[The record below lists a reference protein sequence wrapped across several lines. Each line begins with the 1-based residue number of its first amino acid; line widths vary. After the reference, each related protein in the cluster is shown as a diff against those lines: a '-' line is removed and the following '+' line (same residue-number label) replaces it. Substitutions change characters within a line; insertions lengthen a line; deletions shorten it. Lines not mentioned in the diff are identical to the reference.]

1 MPGEASAKNIAG
13 QTIGKADTIVEQMTE
28 EDRKRWKTEKEE
40 AKGGGLEVESRRR
53 CHLEGHMA
61 RGSR

>member
-28 EDRKRWKTEKEE
+28 ENRKRWKTEKEE
-40 AKGGGLEVESRRR
+40 ATGGGLKVEQGAGVISR
-53 CHLEGHMA
+53 GTW